1 MSLFTLTTRAILR
14 RNPPATFTI
23 TFTYLKT
30 ITMASTKMPAPKAL
44 LHTLSSKPPTTCRS
58 DLVNFEEVG
67 MPEYKGKFA
76 VLIHD
81 LLSPAECAE
90 LLEAAEGSSG
100 NQWEGAMVN
109 IGGGQQKLMTDIRDC
124 GRIIWDTPEVVE
136 RLLERIKPHLP
147 QSVTSL
153 KDSTQ
158 ITGAGPVKRKETWQ
172 ITRLNERLR
181 FLKYNKGMYFREHCD
196 GSYVTPEGDEIS
208 FLTVHV
214 YLNSQGAPDAAEVED
229 DLEDHDKPLK
239 GGATRFFGFK
249 NNIYDV
255 NPATGAC
262 LVFQHRG
269 LYHSGEEVEQGTKYT
284 VRTDIMYRKV
294 EEK

>member
-1 MSLFTLTTRAILR
+1 MSLFTLTTRVILQHKH
-14 RNPPATFTI
+14 PAFFAALTHLQVF
-23 TFTYLKT
+23 
-30 ITMASTKMPAPKAL
+30 TMASTSMPAPKKL
-44 LHTLSSKPPTTCRS
+44 LHSLSTRPPTTCRS
-58 DLVNFEEVG
+58 DLINFEEVG

-81 LLSPAECAE
+81 LLSAAECTE

-100 NQWEGAMVN
+100 HQWEGAMVN
-109 IGGGQQKLMTDIRDC
+109 IGGGRQKLMTDVRDC

-153 KDSTQ
+153 EDSTH

-172 ITRLNERLR
+172 LTRLNERLR

-214 YLNSQGAPDAAEVED
+214 YLNSQGTPDAEVED
-229 DLEDHDKPLK
+229 ELEDQDKPLK

-249 NNIYDV
+249 NNTYDV
-255 NPATGAC
+255 NPSTGAC

-284 VRTDIMYRKV
+284 VRTDILYRKV
-294 EEK
+294 EEN